1 MCKDNLI
8 KIYEETKSINA
19 TAKKLGISWGK
30 CKNLLLQHNVLLYKN
45 RNQYGEYNVY
55 NFFEKIQSEEDAY
68 WLGIMYSDG
77 WIRSDRNAI
86 GLGSI
91 DLDLIEKFQ
100 KYTGCT
106 NKILVKEKDY
116 NVGKWFVD
124 GHVIKSSKPFYIL
137 EFCSKK
143 TKENLGKLG
152 CVPAKSKILTCPLE
166 EQVPNNLLIHFA
178 RGYWDGDGWV
188 TWKDGRY
195 STGCVGTKQFL
206 EGLTNKLKIHHYGK
220 IREKEN
226 NIFEFRIDKKVCVKS
241 VLDKLYKNSKIYLD
255 RKYNNYL
262 LSDGA

>member
-8 KIYEETKSINA
+8 EIYKETKSINA
-19 TAKKLGISWGK
+19 TAKKLGISWEK

-45 RNQYGEYNVY
+45 RNQYEEYNVY
-55 NFFEKIQSEEDAY
+55 NLFEKIQSEEDAY

-116 NVGKWFVD
+116 NVGKRFAD
-124 GHVIKSSKPFYIL
+124 GHVIKSSKSFYIL

-166 EQVPNNLLIHFA
+166 EQVPNNLLVHFA

-188 TWKDGRY
+188 TWKDERY

-206 EGLTNKLKIHHYGK
+206 EGLTNRLKINHYGK

-262 LSDGA
+262 LSDRA

>member
-55 NFFEKIQSEEDAY
+55 DLFEKIQSEEDAY

-106 NKILVKEKDY
+106 NKILIKEKDY
-116 NVGKWFVD
+116 NAGKRFAD
-124 GHVIKSSKPFYIL
+124 SHIIKSSKPFYIL

-166 EQVPNNLLIHFA
+166 EQVPNSLLVHFA

-188 TWKDGRY
+188 TWKDGKY

-206 EGLTNKLKIHHYGK
+206 EGLTNKLKINHYGK